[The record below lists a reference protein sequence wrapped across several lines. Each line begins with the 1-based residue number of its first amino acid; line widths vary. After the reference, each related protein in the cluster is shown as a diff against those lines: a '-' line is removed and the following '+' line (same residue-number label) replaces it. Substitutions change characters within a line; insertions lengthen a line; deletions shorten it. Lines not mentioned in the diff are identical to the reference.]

1 MWASDYPHGNTT
13 WPYSQQTMERIAAG
27 VSADVK
33 RKVGR
38 ENANR
43 LYCMGL

>member
-1 MWASDYPHGNTT
+1 MA
-13 WPYSQQTMERIAAG
+13 RIGAG
-27 VSADVK
+27 VDADVR

-43 LYCMGL
+43 LYRMGL

>member
-1 MWASDYPHGNTT
+1 
-13 WPYSQQTMERIAAG
+13 MERIGAG
-27 VSADVK
+27 VSADIK

-43 LYCMGL
+43 LYRLEL

>member
-1 MWASDYPHGNTT
+1 
-13 WPYSQQTMERIAAG
+13 MERLATG
-27 VSADVK
+27 VSVDVK

-43 LYCMGL
+43 LYRMGL

>member
-1 MWASDYPHGNTT
+1 
-13 WPYSQQTMERIAAG
+13 MERIGAG
-27 VSADVK
+27 VSFEVK

-43 LYCMGL
+43 LYRMGL